1 MALPQGNFRTL
12 IIDNTEYQIKLLDG
26 RTGFRTAKDL
36 SKILLPLLGE
46 SVDASR
52 HDDVFHGA
60 PKTFRDMALLLM
72 QQIDSVD
79 VEDIIFNRLFAYLV
93 VNGEQA
99 KLDNVISGQYHLLI
113 DLLVFAIKENFGSL
127 FEGKG
132 LISRFQSVMGNLGT
146 NLI

>member
-1 MALPQGNFRTL
+1 MALPQGNFRTTH
-12 IIDNTEYQIKLLDG
+12 IDGVEYQIKLLGG
-26 RTGFRTAKDL
+26 RDGFRTAKDL
-36 SKILLPLLGE
+36 SKVLLPLLGE

-79 VEDIIFNRLFAYLV
+79 VEDVIFNRLFAYLMV
-93 VNGEQA
+93 DGNQV
-99 KLDNVISGQYHLLI
+99 KLDDAIVGKYHILVDLI
-113 DLLVFAIKENFGSL
+113 MFAVQENFGSL

-132 LISRFQSVMGNLGT
+132 LISRFQSVVKKMDNS
-146 NLI
+146 LI

>member
-1 MALPQGNFRTL
+1 MALPQGNFRTT
-12 IIDNTEYQIKLLDG
+12 IINDVEYRIKLLDG

-60 PKTFRDMALLLM
+60 PKTFRDMALLLL

-79 VEDIIFNRLFAYLV
+79 VEDVIFNRLFVYFV
-93 VNGEQA
+93 VDGVEV
-99 KLDNVISGQYHLLI
+99 KLENVVMGQYHLLV

-132 LISRFQSVMGNLGT
+132 LISRFQSVVGQMGT
-146 NLI
+146 SLI

>member
-1 MALPQGNFRTL
+1 MALPQGNFRTTH
-12 IIDNTEYQIKLLDG
+12 IEGVEYQIKLLGG
-26 RTGFRTAKDL
+26 RDGFRTAKDL
-36 SKILLPLLGE
+36 SKVLLPLLGE

-79 VEDIIFNRLFAYLV
+79 VEDVIFNRLFSYLMV
-93 VNGEQA
+93 DGSPI
-99 KLDNVISGQYHLLI
+99 KLDDAIVGKYHILI
-113 DLLVFAIKENFGSL
+113 DLIMFAVQENFGSL

-132 LISRFQSVMGNLGT
+132 LISRFQSVVKKMDT